1 MSALRIETLGR
12 IGEATWVPKGDAT
25 GLLNLPVQPPNG
37 KIDTPNGAFAE
48 ENVENRVSMRCF

>member
-1 MSALRIETLGR
+1 MDNVSAPRMGMLDRLE
-12 IGEATWVPKGDAT
+12 VPKGDET